1 MSFRD
6 EVFKL
11 CKVIQEDSNTKLI
24 SNLIHDLSTIK
35 NIEEIKVGEKV
46 NLDRS
51 YFNQLAKSSYS
62 QFYGY
67 LYLNEHTQDYKPNFF
82 QTLPLSTDEILLIS
96 RAHATIVDLIEGCL
110 YEFKRDFP
118 KIYSAIN
125 PYSKY
130 KAIKK
135 NKEESLIESYNYEKT
150 ILEFKSSTLYQKLYK
165 SNLNVFLE
173 DLSTE
178 KINKMLNLLEEEMNK
193 CPLDKIPESI
203 EKLLSCLHTDYK
215 ALADIYVAEI
225 VLILGLRKSL

>member
-118 KIYSAIN
+118 KISIN
-125 PYSKY
+125 R
-130 KAIKK
+130 
-135 NKEESLIESYNYEKT
+135 
-150 ILEFKSSTLYQKLYK
+150 
-165 SNLNVFLE
+165 
-173 DLSTE
+173 LS
-178 KINKMLNLLEEEMNK
+178 
-193 CPLDKIPESI
+193 
-203 EKLLSCLHTDYK
+203 
-215 ALADIYVAEI
+215 
-225 VLILGLRKSL
+225 G